1 MLCNLH
7 RSHRE
12 KDKHM
17 VSGKGLVEGASRRSS
32 IYATLICALVLCC
45 VLNSAAPTE
54 PFRSN
59 DMGNEEPITPIPQAP
74 SADVLKIKLG
84 KQLFEDPRL
93 SRDNTRSCSSCH
105 DLGSNGATS
114 NAHDVGIDG
123 STQEFNTPTVFNS
136 ALSFRLGWEGLFR
149 TLDEQAKAS
158 LESTAMMGTK
168 VEVVVGKLNADSAMI
183 EQFTAVYGH
192 RPNVQSLL
200 DAIATFER
208 SLVTPGSRFDRWLA
222 GDTTALTAEEQ
233 QGYLLFKSLGCAS
246 CHQGVNIGGNLFER
260 RGVFHPLASPEPEVL
275 RVPSL
280 RNIATTSPY
289 FHNGSAK
296 TLHDAVKRMGLA
308 QLNSDLT
315 NEQVE
320 SIVTYLKTLT
330 GSYQGR
336 KVGASQ

>member
-1 MLCNLH
+1 M
-7 RSHRE
+7 RS
-12 KDKHM
+12 
-17 VSGKGLVEGASRRSS
+17 VKGLPKGASRRSS
-32 IYATLICALVLCC
+32 IYATLICAVTLCC
-45 VLNSAAPTE
+45 VLYSAALSE
-54 PFRSN
+54 SLRSN
-59 DMGNEEPITPIPQAP
+59 NMGNEEPITPIPHAP
-74 SADVLKIKLG
+74 SADVSKIKLG
-84 KQLFEDPRL
+84 EQLFEDPRL

-114 NAHDVGIDG
+114 RAHDVGVDG
-123 STQEFNTPTVFNS
+123 STLELNTPTVFNS
-136 ALSFRLGWEGLFR
+136 ALNFRLGWEGLFR

-168 VEVVVGKLNADSAMI
+168 VEDVVGKLNADSAMI
-183 EQFTAVYGH
+183 EQFNAVYGH
-192 RPNVQSLL
+192 EPDVSSLL

-208 SLVTPGSRFDRWLA
+208 SLVTPGSRFDLWLA

-260 RGVFHPLASPEPEVL
+260 HGIFHPLASPKPEVL

-280 RNIATTSPY
+280 RNIATTGPY
-289 FHNGSAK
+289 FHDGSAK
-296 TLHDAVKRMGLA
+296 TLQEAVKRMGLA

-330 GSYQGR
+330 GSYEGR
-336 KVGASQ
+336 EVGASQ